1 MKSNEAARQYKYKLI
16 REMTPRKIWKDSDEY
31 NERANT

>member
-1 MKSNEAARQYKYKLI
+1 MKSHEVARQCKYKLI
-16 REMTPRKIWKDSDEY
+16 REMTPRKIWKDNDEY